1 MGNNGKKEMYPIIQA
16 KINNVQNMSL
26 RYRIINEL
34 VKCRCILGTIKQ
46 CVVTF
51 SNKYGILQELV
62 DLVIKE
68 DCWQHM
74 GSSCN

>member
-1 MGNNGKKEMYPIIQA
+1 
-16 KINNVQNMSL
+16 MSL